1 MPDADHWQIET
12 FIPAAPEQLLPLLH
26 EKVQRSD
33 RRDRVA
39 ASHDALQTALS
50 AIEWYCE
57 KRSRRDQ
64 KLLLSTYPDFDPDS
78 ECQVGVETPPEN
90 LAQETPITSE
100 PKLKERKTTESKQ
113 KTQRST
119 KSATNAVADS
129 PADPQESQTKSESDE
144 QADQILTHLDLV
156 LEDAAFKNL
165 SREELEQCVGVASHW
180 GVPMEADFSVFR
192 HLEVYTRG
200 DVVGQRYRRSLKKFY
215 RQELV
220 DVPLYRRLVIVFQLN
235 SDHERGETLSR
246 EKIHIRMF
254 KNIPKQ
260 DVDMLLPGTKVRLSK
275 FDRAKVIVPS
285 LGGWLF
291 SLQKISRF
299 ILVTLALAA
308 YYSMALAVG
317 FLLAAAAYV
326 VKSFFSYSQ
335 TKNRYLLDVT
345 RNLFYQK
352 LDSNS
357 GALLQLVHQR
367 GRQTQSELSLAYC
380 AMVAEG
386 QPISQRRLR
395 RKCERWIR
403 ELTHTEVTFSVDE
416 VLKTLRQ
423 LNLVCQDVEGRWQIE
438 PDQ

>member
-1 MPDADHWQIET
+1 MPDADHWQVEA
-12 FIPAAPEQLLPLLH
+12 FIPASPEQLLRQLR
-26 EKVQRSD
+26 EKVQQSEQ
-33 RRDRVA
+33 RDPVA
-39 ASHDALQTALS
+39 ASEDALQTALA

-78 ECQVGVETPPEN
+78 ECQIGTPPPPETATEN
-90 LAQETPITSE
+90 EPKQAIQQSTDSSDHSTARSPTQSPATQPTSE
-100 PKLKERKTTESKQ
+100 SI
-113 KTQRST
+113 
-119 KSATNAVADS
+119 
-129 PADPQESQTKSESDE
+129 E
-144 QADQILTHLDLV
+144 QADQILAHLDVV
-156 LEDAAFKNL
+156 LEDAAFTNL
-165 SREELEQCVGVASHW
+165 SREDLEQCVGVASYW
-180 GVPMEADFSVFR
+180 GVPMEADFTLFR

-200 DVVGQRYRRSLKKFY
+200 DVIGQRYRRSFRNFY

-235 SDHERGETLSR
+235 SDHERGETLSC
-246 EKIHIRMF
+246 EKLHIRMF

-275 FDRAKVIVPS
+275 FDRAKAIVPS

-357 GALLQLVHQR
+357 GALLQLIHQR

-403 ELTHTEVTFSVDE
+403 ELTQTEVTFSVDP
-416 VLKTLRQ
+416 VLKMLRQ
-423 LNLVCQDVEGRWQIE
+423 LNLVCQDDQGRWQIE